1 MWHVSIRRAAP
12 AIVLAGVWVAI
23 MTTTEISVTDFFQV
37 RTFAEEVYTQS
48 ALGTLD
54 FSGEQRAG
62 SNEQD
67 ATSSQGVLPAP
78 RSPLAALSA
87 TGLWSGL
94 ALSTALALAAIAVA

>member
-1 MWHVSIRRAAP
+1 DAATCAAPQKVMWYVSIRRAAP

-48 ALGTLD
+48 ALGT
-54 FSGEQRAG
+54 F
-62 SNEQD
+62 D
-67 ATSSQGVLPAP
+67 ASPGQGVESTELP
-78 RSPLAALSA
+78 ALSA

-94 ALSTALALAAIAVA
+94 LLSTILALAAITVAS